1 MERVKAKTLSTNFLP
16 LPVYTWNEREV
27 DGASPY
33 TEKKK
38 KKRGGEEGR
47 NSRRKIVHSLPLPL
61 EIHYR
66 NPIYE

>member
-1 MERVKAKTLSTNFLP
+1 MERVKAKTLSINFLP
-16 LPVYTWNEREV
+16 PSSSLYMERDV

-47 NSRRKIVHSLPLPL
+47 NPRRKIVHFLPLPL